1 MGIQFRIIVLIGGLG
16 LVFFVF
22 NLVRRRRLKEEY
34 SLLWLLTGFALL
46 FLSIFQDLF
55 WDGFSRLI
63 GVSYP
68 PSALFLL
75 GMGFLFL
82 IVLHYAVVLSKLSE
96 QNKELTQEFTILKD
110 ELERLK
116 IGIKEGK

>member
-16 LVFFVF
+16 LVLFVF
-22 NLVRRRRLKEEY
+22 NLVRKRKLRETY
-34 SLLWLLTGFALL
+34 SLLWLLTGFVLL

-55 WDGFSRLI
+55 WDRFSRLI
-63 GVSYP
+63 GIDYP
-68 PSALFLL
+68 PSALFLI

-82 IVLHYAVVLSKLSE
+82 IVLHYSVALSRLSE

-110 ELERLK
+110 EFERLK
-116 IGIKEGK
+116 TKIDGER